1 MDLHLYELTPD
12 YKDIASLAAKLY
24 VGKQREAP
32 CLFKRNGYY
41 YLVTSGCTGWDPNQA
56 KYAYSK
62 DLRSGWSELYNL
74 GNSTTYRSQ
83 PTYVLPVQGTS
94 GTSYLYAGDRWAGAW
109 GGRVNESQYVWLPL
123 VFLSDTKLV
132 LPYYDA
138 IEIDVQAGTIT
149 EYMPDKTHYKIVN
162 RHSGKVLDVKDSSTD
177 NAAPIVQWSDNDS
190 LSQQWYIVDV
200 GNGYKKIVNA
210 KTGFALD
217 VKDESKDNGGL
228 LIQYTSTGGHN
239 QHWEFIDI
247 GNGYYKIKSRGS
259 GKLLDVYKWST
270 DDGATVQQWSDAN
283 GENQHWKLVKVED
296 TPQYII
302 GDITGDGIIDSNDC
316 VLLQRYILDIID
328 SFPNSNWQIVA
339 DINKDGIINTLDY
352 ALLSRHILEIQ
363 SIT

>member
-1 MDLHLYELTPD
+1 DLHLYELTPD

-149 EYMPDKTHYKIVN
+149 EYMPDKT
-162 RHSGKVLDVKDSSTD
+162 
-177 NAAPIVQWSDNDS
+177 
-190 LSQQWYIVDV
+190 
-200 GNGYKKIVNA
+200 
-210 KTGFALD
+210 
-217 VKDESKDNGGL
+217 
-228 LIQYTSTGGHN
+228 
-239 QHWEFIDI
+239 
-247 GNGYYKIKSRGS
+247 
-259 GKLLDVYKWST
+259 
-270 DDGATVQQWSDAN
+270 
-283 GENQHWKLVKVED
+283 
-296 TPQYII
+296 
-302 GDITGDGIIDSNDC
+302 
-316 VLLQRYILDIID
+316 
-328 SFPNSNWQIVA
+328 
-339 DINKDGIINTLDY
+339 
-352 ALLSRHILEIQ
+352 
-363 SIT
+363 